1 MPTKDE
7 FLPAELQCID
17 NGHRFTKRV
26 WNRVHYAEEGG
37 EPLFST
43 IPRLGEVRCP
53 VPGCGSLAK
62 EAED

>member
-26 WNRVHYAEEGG
+26 WNKVHYAEEDG

-43 IPRLGEVRCP
+43 IPRLGR
-53 VPGCGSLAK
+53 
-62 EAED
+62 